1 MEIFKNVI
9 ALVQVIAWPVVALII
24 AIMFKEQIRD
34 LITKIKSAKL
44 KDFSIELSEAREAA
58 EASIRSNLKSQ
69 SSPSTPQLMQE
80 IKQLVDI
87 SPKLLVLESWAKI
100 EQAIMNQLVKRDIKK
115 EDFRK
120 YLDSRTLANSYI
132 INYDDMKIYDN
143 LMSVRNKVI
152 HNRVSEIDKDQAAE
166 YANIAAKFINIL
178 NIENDEIS

>member
-1 MEIFKNVI
+1 
-9 ALVQVIAWPVVALII
+9 
-24 AIMFKEQIRD
+24 
-34 LITKIKSAKL
+34 
-44 KDFSIELSEAREAA
+44 
-58 EASIRSNLKSQ
+58 
-69 SSPSTPQLMQE
+69 
-80 IKQLVDI
+80 
-87 SPKLLVLESWAKI
+87 
-100 EQAIMNQLVKRDIKK
+100 MNQLVKRDIKK